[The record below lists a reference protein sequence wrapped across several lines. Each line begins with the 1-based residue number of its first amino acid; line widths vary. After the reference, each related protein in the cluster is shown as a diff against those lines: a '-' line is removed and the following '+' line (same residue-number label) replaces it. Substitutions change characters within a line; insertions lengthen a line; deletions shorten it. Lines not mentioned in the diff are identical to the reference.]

1 MDLVLLWVETGG
13 AGEASRAEGSAQAVD
28 LPARLTVAQ
37 QSALTGAAGDRMDEV
52 RIPNQ
57 ATYSPVALT
66 DLFIMAPLASRIL
79 LGATVPGR
87 ILQAV
92 AFGAYA
98 GSALSDWMARQ
109 NARRIDFAEVF
120 GQDLSNL
127 EPMTEEARRGEV
139 RELGVELNEIYTP
152 VEMTREEIA
161 IQVNEYLTDYIASV
175 TGQRVETSSE
185 VRSFSIAKMI
195 FPFALGACDILSGDV
210 TIFRD
215 AGIFEPHIICHEFCH
230 RKGYIKEL
238 EAQALAYLALSK
250 SENPVLRQSALAEQL
265 HRDLRVLAGEKLGR
279 YHDMVDELDLREE
292 LVEEFHRIR
301 PEPSAYE
308 KGVWAVMKPL
318 YEERMKMT
326 GQNGLSDYDAGFT
339 DFVYSQ
345 RGA

>member
-1 MDLVLLWVETGG
+1 
-13 AGEASRAEGSAQAVD
+13 
-28 LPARLTVAQ
+28 
-37 QSALTGAAGDRMDEV
+37 MDEV

-66 DLFIMAPLASRIL
+66 DLFIMAPLASRVL

-92 AFGAYA
+92 ALGAYA
-98 GSALSDWMARQ
+98 GSALSDWLSRQ
-109 NARRIDFAEVF
+109 SARRIDFAEVF
-120 GQDLSNL
+120 GEDLSDL
-127 EPMTEEARRGEV
+127 EPMTDEARHEEV
-139 RELGVELNEIYTP
+139 QELVAELNAIYTP
-152 VEMTREEIA
+152 IDMSREEIA
-161 IQVNEYLTDYIASV
+161 VEVNEHLTDYIASV

-238 EAQALAYLALSK
+238 EAQALAFLSLSK
-250 SENPVLRQSALAEQL
+250 SENPMLRQSALAEQM
-265 HRDLRVLAGEKLGR
+265 HRNLRVLASDDLTR
-279 YHDMVDELDLREE
+279 YHQMIDELDLREE
-292 LVEEFHRIR
+292 LAEEFHRIR

-308 KGVWAVMKPL
+308 KSVWTIMKPI
-318 YEERMKMT
+318 YEERMRMT

-339 DFVYSQ
+339 DFIYSQ